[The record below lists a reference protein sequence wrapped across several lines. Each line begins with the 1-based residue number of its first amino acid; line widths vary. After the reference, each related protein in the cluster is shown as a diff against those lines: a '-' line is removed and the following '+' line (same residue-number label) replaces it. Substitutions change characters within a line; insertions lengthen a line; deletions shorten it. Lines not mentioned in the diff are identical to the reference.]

1 LQNSGDN
8 EATEEEEEE
17 GEGERASR
25 TSVYSG
31 DALHCSRE
39 Q

>member
-1 LQNSGDN
+1 LQNSGDG
-8 EATEEEEEE
+8 EAAEEEE
-17 GEGERASR
+17 GEGEREGRASA
-25 TSVYSG
+25 YSG

>member
-8 EATEEEEEE
+8 EATEEEEE